1 MDATKTINHDW
12 RDILR
17 AFKMSFDPKKVLF
30 GYFGLLA
37 SMAWCLVVISFFS
50 SVKMISASPGFVIT
64 LVCSSLRE
72 GVPFLIKSVLST
84 LSPMDFGEFFVLVL
98 LAVGLLA
105 IWAMV
110 GGAITRIA
118 ALDFARDES
127 VRMVD
132 AWRFAQKKV
141 LSYFWSPLVPFIG
154 VFFLALCN
162 VIMGLFGRIP
172 ILGDLF
178 MAVAFPFA
186 VVSGFLMVF
195 IGVIGTLGICFMFP
209 TISVEGSDA
218 FDAMSRA
225 YTYVI
230 SRPKQ
235 FLWYYAVNTAY
246 GFLCLAFVSF
256 VAWLMIHI
264 AFLTVGVGMGE
275 KFHSVQGYI
284 LQKCT
289 IACLGFCTRCA
300 PPASVA
306 PVLLDSWSLKF
317 LAYILMAYIV
327 FIKLAVWTFLTTY
340 VFSSK
345 TIIYFLLRKDI
356 DNTVVADV
364 HLEEVLPE
372 PTAASALEKKTEPE
386 DQNRNELG
394 E

>member
-17 AFKMSFDPKKVLF
+17 AFKMAFDPKKVLL
-30 GYFGLLA
+30 GYLGLLV
-37 SMAWCLVVISFFS
+37 SMAWCLSVISFFS
-50 SVKMISASPGFVIT
+50 SVKMISASPALVIS
-64 LVCSSLRE
+64 LVCRSVKE
-72 GVPFLIKSVLST
+72 GVPFLARNALSA
-84 LSPMDFGEFFVLVL
+84 LSPMDFGEFFVLVVL
-98 LAVGLLA
+98 VVGLLV
-105 IWAMV
+105 IWALV

-132 AWRFAQKKV
+132 AWRFARKKV
-141 LSYFWSPLVPFIG
+141 FSYFWSPLVPLIG

-162 VIMGLFGRIP
+162 VIGGLFGRIP
-172 ILGDLF
+172 VLGELF
-178 MAVAFPFA
+178 IALAFPFA
-186 VVSGFLMVF
+186 IVSGFLMVF
-195 IGVIGTLGICFMFP
+195 IGVIGTLGTCFMFP

-230 SRPKQ
+230 SRPKK
-235 FLWYYAVNTAY
+235 FFWYYAINTVY

-264 AFLTVGVGMGE
+264 AFLTVGIGMGE
-275 KFHSVQGYI
+275 KFDTVQGYI

-289 IACLGFCTRCA
+289 IACLGFCARHA
-300 PPASVA
+300 PHVNIA
-306 PVLLDSWSLKF
+306 PILLDSWSLKF
-317 LAYILMAYIV
+317 LAYMLMIYIV
-327 FIKLAVWTFLTTY
+327 LIKLAVWTFLTTY

-364 HLEEVLPE
+364 HLEEVPLE
-372 PTAASALEKKTEPE
+372 PAAIPAPEKKTEPGNQSQSE
-386 DQNRNELG
+386 PG